1 MTNQA
6 TSQEATPATLAAAID
21 TAWATHAD
29 ALVEDGNRQRLT
41 LYPSDNPH
49 EQITVH
55 PTWGSTEIDNGTVRV
70 AHQTKERVHDSVML
84 MRTAETGET
93 GAFALASGDNPYT
106 AEAVAADQTAYD
118 RLVAALE
125 AGSPQR
131 SPTRTERFMGKVA
144 RLAGRSN

>member
-6 TSQEATPATLAAAID
+6 TPQEATPATLAAAID

-55 PTWGSTEIDNGTVRV
+55 PTWGSTEVNDGNIRV
-70 AHQTKERVHDSVML
+70 AHYTKNQVHDSLTL
-84 MRTAETGET
+84 MRNAETGET
-93 GAFALASGDNPYT
+93 GAMALATGDNPY
-106 AEAVAADQTAYD
+106 AV
-118 RLVAALE
+118 
-125 AGSPQR
+125 
-131 SPTRTERFMGKVA
+131 
-144 RLAGRSN
+144 